1 MTVNPIWRYTAIVAA
16 SLTVFAATACE
27 QPAEPDGK
35 NAEPPAP
42 EGVEART
49 PEPEPDEPLTIE
61 TAVFERERNARF
73 GFAASYP
80 DGWQMQTPPANGDG
94 FTVSDP
100 AGSEIEVRAWGS
112 HHMGGEPE
120 DQSAAL
126 SSLMDERLGFID
138 GASRA
143 DVEPVDVSVQYASVD
158 DAVDGF
164 VEGRVVSY
172 SQEGQDVAETVSL
185 LLTTYCGTDYFQ
197 QVAGPE
203 GSDPS
208 VEALARELFGQ
219 FRILAD
225 EDDFQRCPFEAN

>member
-1 MTVNPIWRYTAIVAA
+1 MTVSPIWRYTAIVAA
-16 SLTVFAATACE
+16 SLAVFTAAACE
-27 QPAEPDGK
+27 QPAEPDGG

-42 EGVEART
+42 EELETRT

-80 DGWQMQTPPANGDG
+80 DGWHMQATPANGGG
-94 FTVSDP
+94 FTVSGLDGV
-100 AGSEIEVRAWGS
+100 AIEVSAWGS
-112 HHMGGEPE
+112 HHMGSEAE

-126 SSLMDERLGFID
+126 SYLLDERLGFID
-138 GASRA
+138 GAIRA

-158 DAVDGF
+158 DTVDGS

-172 SQEGQDVAETVSL
+172 SQEGQDGAETVSL
-185 LLTTYCGTDYFQ
+185 LLTSYCGTDYFQ

-203 GSDPS
+203 GSEPS

-225 EDDFQRCPFEAN
+225 EDDFQRCPFEPN